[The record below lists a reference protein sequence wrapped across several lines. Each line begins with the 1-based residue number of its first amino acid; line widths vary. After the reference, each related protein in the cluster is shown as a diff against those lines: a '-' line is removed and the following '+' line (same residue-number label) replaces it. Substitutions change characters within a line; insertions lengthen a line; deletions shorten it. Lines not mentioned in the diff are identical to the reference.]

1 MIKIYINLEEIL
13 FSFKKNQPNQ
23 NGCHVIFHLSGFFY
37 FNKINESFRLDL
49 VYVYF
54 MPKQLYLR
62 VLYI

>member
-1 MIKIYINLEEIL
+1 MPCN
-13 FSFKKNQPNQ
+13 FSPLW
-23 NGCHVIFHLSGFFY
+23 VFY